1 MKYMK
6 HKIALLADVH
16 GNASAL
22 KAVVEDS
29 VKENVTDYWF
39 LGDLIIP
46 GPEQMICLKY

>member
-22 KAVVEDS
+22 KAVIEDS
-29 VKENVTDYWF
+29 IKEAFPF
-39 LGDLIIP
+39 LFSYF
-46 GPEQMICLKY
+46 ECYCLNFV